1 MERWEVPSNGKADL
15 HTHTT
20 FSDGALTP
28 AQLVKK
34 AKQAGLVAISVTDHD
49 NVNGLDEAISAGKDL
64 DVAVVPGV
72 ELSATFNRK
81 EVHILGYF
89 VNHHDEQFQIFLSEL
104 REERIRRA
112 ERIVQRLNKMN
123 FPITMNSVLKQAG
136 DGAVGRPHIAAAM
149 VHEGLAQSYQ
159 SVFDDYLGN
168 GRPAYERKVEVSPE
182 KTVRLIADAGGLS
195 FLAHPGRSLD
205 DNEVD
210 QLVKAGIDG
219 IEVVHPSHSPWTVQ
233 HFHDITSENFLLES
247 GGSDFHGGLRGDDDV
262 FGQVTITAE
271 TVEIMRRRLFS
282 HH

>member
-1 MERWEVPSNGKADL
+1 MEWWEVPSDGKADL

-34 AKQAGLVAISVTDHD
+34 AKQAGLAAISITDHD
-49 NVNGLDEAISAGKDL
+49 SVNGLDEAIAAGKDL

-89 VNHHDEQFQIFLSEL
+89 VDHDDKQFQIFLSEL
-104 REERIRRA
+104 RGERIRRA
-112 ERIVQRLNKMN
+112 ERIVQRLNQMN
-123 FPITMNSVLKQAG
+123 IPITMNSVLKQAG

-149 VHEGLAQSYQ
+149 VTEGLAPSYQ
-159 SVFDDYLGN
+159 SVFDDYIGN
-168 GRPAYERKVEVSPE
+168 GRPAYERKAEVSPE
-182 KTVRLIADAGGLS
+182 KTVHLIADAGGLS

-205 DNEVD
+205 DNEVH

-219 IEVVHPSHSPWTVQ
+219 IEVVHPSHSPWTLQ
-233 HFHDITSENFLLES
+233 HFHDITSEYFLLEC
-247 GGSDFHGGLRGDDDV
+247 GGSDFHGGLRGDDDL
-262 FGQVTITAE
+262 FGQVTITAA

>member
-1 MERWEVPSNGKADL
+1 MEQWEVLNNGRADL

-34 AKQAGLVAISVTDHD
+34 AKQAGLAVISITDHD

-64 DVAVVPGV
+64 DVAIVPGV
-72 ELSATFNRK
+72 ELSAAFNRK

-89 VNHHDEQFQIFLSEL
+89 FDHHDKEFQAFLLEM

-112 ERIVQRLNKMN
+112 ERIVQRLNQLN
-123 FPITMNSVLKQAG
+123 IAITMDSVLEKAG
-136 DGAVGRPHIAAAM
+136 NGAVGRPHVAMAM
-149 VHEGLAQSYQ
+149 VSEGLAKSYQ
-159 SVFDDYLGN
+159 SVFDDYIGN
-168 GRPAYERKVEVSPE
+168 GRPAYERKAEVSPE
-182 KTVRLIADAGGLS
+182 KTVHLIAEAGGLS

-205 DNEVD
+205 DNEVH

-219 IEVVHPSHSPWTVQ
+219 IEVVHPSHSPWTLQ
-233 HFHDITSENFLLES
+233 HFHDITSEYFLLEC
-247 GGSDFHGGLRGDDDV
+247 GGSDFHGGLRGDDDT
-262 FGQVTITAE
+262 FGQVTITAG

>member
-1 MERWEVPSNGKADL
+1 MEQWEVPNDGKADF

-34 AKQAGLVAISVTDHD
+34 AKQAGLAAISITDHD

-64 DVAVVPGV
+64 GVAVVPGV
-72 ELSATFNRK
+72 ELSAIFDRK

-89 VNHHDEQFQIFLSEL
+89 FDHHNEEFQIFLSQL
-104 REERIRRA
+104 REERVRRA
-112 ERIVQRLNKMN
+112 ERIVQRLNQMN
-123 FPITMNSVLKQAG
+123 IPITVNSVLEKAG
-136 DGAVGRPHIAAAM
+136 NGAVGRPHIAMAM
-149 VHEGLAQSYQ
+149 VSEGLVESYQ
-159 SVFDDYLGN
+159 SAFDDYIGN
-168 GRPAYERKVEVSPE
+168 GRPAYERKTEVSPE
-182 KTVRLIADAGGLS
+182 RTMRLIADAGGLS

-205 DNEVD
+205 DNEVH

-219 IEVVHPSHSPWTVQ
+219 IEVVHPSHPPWTVQ
-233 HFHDITSENFLLES
+233 HLHDIASEYFLLEC

-262 FGQVTITAE
+262 FGQVTITAK
-271 TVEIMRRRLFS
+271 TVEIMRRRLYS